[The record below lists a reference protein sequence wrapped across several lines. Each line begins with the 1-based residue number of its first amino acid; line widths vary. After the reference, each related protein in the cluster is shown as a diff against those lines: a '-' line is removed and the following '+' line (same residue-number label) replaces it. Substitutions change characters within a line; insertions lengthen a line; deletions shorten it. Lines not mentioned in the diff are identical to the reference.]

1 MSLASGTTY
10 PALHTFTLAWKRT
23 QAWVEFKKQAQLL
36 GGKASER
43 EAATVEQRGARGWTR
58 TETELQGTAP
68 GTPETQSRAPGSLTH
83 VGGSP
88 AFSND
93 LAVPLAALRSPRF
106 RLCIPPGL
114 DTDETHTRTPLSG
127 RSICLRTPTQGGL
140 GSHPSPPPSPL
151 ANTRHLV
158 TPSIRRLW
166 AIIHPRLTLNQLHL
180 HRPPPRR
187 EEIPQL

>member
-1 MSLASGTTY
+1 MPNSWEVRPRKA
-10 PALHTFTLAWKRT
+10 R
-23 QAWVEFKKQAQLL
+23 QRQL
-36 GGKASER
+36 GGVEHVARLAQKPSCKGPPRGRPRPKAEPGS
-43 EAATVEQRGARGWTR
+43 WP
-58 TETELQGTAP
+58 QG
-68 GTPETQSRAPGSLTH
+68 PGSLTH

-93 LAVPLAALRSPRF
+93 LPIPLAPLRSPQS

-114 DTDETHTRTPLSG
+114 DANKNPIHGLPSQVTQHLLTDPDRRWPRL
-127 RSICLRTPTQGGL
+127 
-140 GSHPSPPPSPL
+140 PPPFPTTESL
-151 ANTRHLV
+151 LVNTGHLV

-166 AIIHPRLTLNQLHL
+166 AIMHHRLTLNQLHL